1 MPSSPVHGTRLDIL
15 EWLKDPAAH
24 FPLQR
29 RVDPV
34 EHGVHAGLVAAK
46 LGVSRRAARTHL
58 DLLTRL
64 GLLRAT
70 RLRRR
75 TYYRRDE
82 VRIAEV
88 ARMFENGWQA
98 RAPLPE

>member
-1 MPSSPVHGTRLDIL
+1 MLRTPVHGTRLDIL

-24 FPLQR
+24 FPAQR

-34 EHGVHAGLVAAK
+34 EHGVHAGSVAAK
-46 LGVSRRAARTHL
+46 LGVSRRVAETHL
-58 DLLTRL
+58 GLLAGL
-64 GLLRAT
+64 GLLRAQ
-70 RLRRR
+70 RIRRR

-88 ARMFENGWQA
+88 ARMFEKGW
-98 RAPLPE
+98 